1 MKNRD
6 NGGNIIQRTVSRYE
20 DILRCYL
27 GAAVSMASL
36 NYITSGGSRI
46 KKKANSICSN
56 VFSIG
61 IPYDDTVGQKLN
73 AGIIDGKRD

>member
-1 MKNRD
+1 
-6 NGGNIIQRTVSRYE
+6 
-20 DILRCYL
+20 
-27 GAAVSMASL
+27 MASL
-36 NYITSGGSRI
+36 NYITAGGSRI
-46 KKKANSICSN
+46 KKEANSICSN

>member
-1 MKNRD
+1 MTMVVTLYREQFPDMKIFS
-6 NGGNIIQRTVSRYE
+6 GVIF
-20 DILRCYL
+20 

-36 NYITSGGSRI
+36 NYITAGGSRI
-46 KKKANSICSN
+46 KKEANSICSN